1 MGRRNKKGRRIHGV
15 LLLDKETGCSSNQAL
30 QRVKWLYDANR
41 AGHTGSL
48 DPLAT
53 GMLPVCFGEATRL
66 SSWLLDADKEY
77 IATAQLGVT
86 TDSGDADGQMLASNT
101 VPESLDHESLVAVAN
116 RFQGPIQQIPPMYSA
131 LKVNGERLYKLA
143 RRGESVERAARNVTI
158 SEIEVVSFD
167 DSIAVFRVRCSKGTY
182 IRTLVEDIGQAIGC
196 GAHIRKLRRTGVA
209 SFRPEEMISE
219 ASLRHQC
226 ATGLPV
232 AEGSPERDGFDQS
245 LLDGHLLPVDVLVRH
260 LQAVSVTE
268 EMQGRFQRGQGFACS
283 AYNSTMSTAEPLRVY
298 CETRFLGLAMP
309 VTEALSTQDVAKS
322 VTQNVTQDG
331 TQDGT
336 QGVSRGASQGL
347 GVDTIGPAQ
356 GHHARPVRVLN
367 L

>member
-1 MGRRNKKGRRIHGV
+1 MGRRNKKGRRVHGV

-86 TDSGDADGQMLASNT
+86 TDSGDADGHILASNK
-101 VPESLDHESLVAVAN
+101 VPDYLDHHSLVAIAN

-158 SEIEVVSFD
+158 SEIEVVSLND
-167 DSIAVFRVRCSKGTY
+167 NVAVFRVRCSKGTY
-182 IRTLVEDIGQAIGC
+182 IRTLVEDIGQVIGC
-196 GAHIRKLRRTGVA
+196 GAHILQLRRTGVA

-219 ASLRHQC
+219 ANLRQQC

-232 AEGSPERDGFDQS
+232 AEGSPERDGFDQH
-245 LLDGHLLPVDVLVRH
+245 LLDTHLLPVDVLVRH
-260 LQAVSVTE
+260 LKAVSVSE
-268 EMQGRFQRGQGFACS
+268 EMQGRFQRGQAFVCS
-283 AYNSTMSTAEPLRVY
+283 SDNSKMSTVEPLRVY
-298 CETRFLGLAMP
+298 CETRFLGLAIP
-309 VTEALSTQDVAKS
+309 VTEALSTQGAVKG
-322 VTQNVTQDG
+322 VTQHISEDIG
-331 TQDGT
+331 E
-336 QGVSRGASQGL
+336 GA
-347 GVDTIGPAQ
+347 IGPVHEHQ
-356 GHHARPVRVLN
+356 ARPVRVLN